1 MQLRDFATELV
12 AGSRFVKAAFGGF
25 AGAGK
30 SRTASEFVIG
40 AYKDLGC
47 KEPVLIIDN
56 EKGARFLI
64 PAFKRAGVPALLK
77 ETTSLDDVLTGLDLL
92 SRGEV
97 SFLFIDTLTKVWYR
111 YTREYLEKN
120 RRVFMQLDDWGKLLP
135 KWQET
140 FSDAFVQAQGSI
152 VFTGRGGFQY
162 EKEEDTVDERG
173 VVKKGSYVKSG
184 VKMKLAGETPFEP
197 DLNIWMEQHQAVKG
211 RKLKVWREAQVMKD
225 RSGAIDGK
233 VFKDPTYAD
242 FAPFLQYLLAAPQGA
257 VAGESSSRNLAPG
270 ENYDNYARRTEKQ
283 IALEEIEGEMV
294 KLYPGQTAGDK
305 RAKADLLEQL
315 FATRS
320 WTAVENLSLEALK
333 AGRNTLWLQSRG
345 HAYGV
350 RPPEPQAQT
359 DLQLEGDAAIPHKAA
374 EAAA

>member
-1 MQLRDFATELV
+1 MRELLRW
-12 AGSRFVKAAFGGF
+12 
-25 AGAGK
+25 
-30 SRTASEFVIG
+30 
-40 AYKDLGC
+40 
-47 KEPVLIIDN
+47 LIIDN

-64 PAFKRAGVPALLK
+64 PAFKAAGVPAMLK
-77 ETTSLDDVLTGLDLL
+77 ETASLDDVLTAFDLL
-92 SRGEV
+92 AAGEV
-97 SFLFIDTLTKVWYR
+97 SFVFIDTLTKVWYR

-120 RRVFMQLDDWGKLLP
+120 RRVFMELSDWGKLLP

-162 EKEEDTVDERG
+162 EKEDDTLDAQGR
-173 VVKKGSYVKSG
+173 VVKKGQFVKSG

-197 DLNIWMEQHQAVKG
+197 DLNVWMEQHQAVSA

-225 RSGAIDGK
+225 RSGCIDGK
-233 VFKDPTYAD
+233 AFKNPTYKD
-242 FAPFLQYLLAAPQGA
+242 FQPFLQYLLDVPAGA
-257 VAGESSSRNLAPG
+257 VAGETSSRNLAPG
-270 ENYDNYARRTEKQ
+270 ENYDGYARRTEKQ
-283 IALEEIEGEMV
+283 IAIEEIEGEIV

-320 WTAVENLSLEALK
+320 WTAVENLSLEVLK

-345 HAYGV
+345 HAYGEG
-350 RPPEPQAQT
+350 PPLPQAQAGSQPE
-359 DLQLEGDAAIPHKAA
+359 LALEGDAAIPHQAT
-374 EAAA
+374 AAA